1 MHTLYRS
8 GPARPGSA
16 AAGARTVAVAQ
27 RAAELITDIPSVCEL
42 IEAILAGPRRV
53 RFATAIALQAQPGS
67 VDTVAVARRHITDAI
82 TEAALARADAEVAP

>member
-8 GPARPGSA
+8 GPARPGS
-16 AAGARTVAVAQ
+16 
-27 RAAELITDIPSVCEL
+27 
-42 IEAILAGPRRV
+42 
-53 RFATAIALQAQPGS
+53 ATAIALQAQPGS